1 MLGPIFFKHVF
12 SGLLIVVQNV
22 DFASYADDNT
32 VYDAGDSTDEVIF
45 SLQESSKHFFKR
57 LADNQMK
64 SSEDKSL
71 LIISTSVLTEIQL
84 GDFQIKNSVS
94 ENVLGVNTDSKLN
107 FDCHV
112 YHLCYKANQK
122 SRALARVTLYKTLE

>member
-32 VYDAGDSTDEVIF
+32 IYDAGDSIDEVIF

-57 LADNQMK
+57 FADNQMK
-64 SSEDKSL
+64 SNQDKSL
-71 LIISTSVLTEIQL
+71 LIISTNELTEIQL
-84 GDFQIKNSVS
+84 GDF
-94 ENVLGVNTDSKLN
+94 
-107 FDCHV
+107 
-112 YHLCYKANQK
+112 
-122 SRALARVTLYKTLE
+122 